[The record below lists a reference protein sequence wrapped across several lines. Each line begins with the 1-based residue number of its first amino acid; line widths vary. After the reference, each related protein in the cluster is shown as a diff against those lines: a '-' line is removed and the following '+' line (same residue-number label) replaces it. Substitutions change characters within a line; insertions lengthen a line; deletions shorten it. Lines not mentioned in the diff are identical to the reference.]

1 MFVVLFEVQPRAEHW
16 DRYLALA
23 ATLRPEL
30 TQIRGF
36 IDNERYRSE
45 HAHGWVLSLSTWQDE
60 KALIRWR
67 THARHHKVQ
76 EEGRFEVL
84 QDYRLRVGEVI
95 SDSCE
100 GDLTR
105 NRLDLTEVGAASA
118 VTVTETPAQRALPQ
132 PPAPSAELVDTE
144 RYTPISDEGRQLLLA
159 SWRSDDAP
167 RAWIEQQP
175 NGPRHRHIRIIRD
188 YGLRQRDEAPQYHP
202 PIEHGPPRPAT

>member
-1 MFVVLFEVQPRAEHW
+1 MFVVLFEVQPRAQEW

-23 ATLRPEL
+23 GTLRPEL

-45 HAHGWVLSLSTWQDE
+45 RTNGRVLSISTWQDE

-76 EEGRFEVL
+76 QEGRFEVF

-95 SDSCE
+95 TDSHQD
-100 GDLTR
+100 DLPQTR
-105 NRLDLTEVGAASA
+105 FDVTEAGAARA
-118 VTVTETPAQRALPQ
+118 VTVSETPPGQAPPLP
-132 PPAPSAELVDTE
+132 PPSADLVDAE
-144 RYTPISDEGRQLLLA
+144 HYSPINTNGRQLLLA
-159 SWRSDDAP
+159 SWRANEAA

-188 YGLRQRDEAPQYHP
+188 YGVHQRDEAPQYYPH
-202 PIEHGPPRPAT
+202 IEHDATRPAA